1 VPEGRFME
9 RSWRLIE
16 TEFPDDPGLNLAL
29 DEALLL
35 AANDEQEAETLRL
48 WRNNN
53 CVVLG
58 RRENA
63 ALEVNL
69 EEAAKHGTKIAR
81 RFTAGGTV
89 YHDLGNLNWT
99 LIFHRDT
106 EVFSQW
112 SSMRE
117 MFEAL
122 SEPLVKALTDVGA
135 DAKFQSPN
143 SINVDGSK
151 ICGMAAYLKSNSV
164 LCHGTLLVTTN
175 LTRLEALLRNP
186 KFQVT
191 TLQKEVGEV
200 GTREVADAVKRSYEA
215 RVNRFDKAT
224 PSAEELRLAT
234 RLRGSKYCTARWNS
248 LGSIRRPI
256 DLKP

>member
-1 VPEGRFME
+1 MPEGRFME

-16 TEFPDDPGLNLAL
+16 TEFPDDPWLNLAL
-29 DEALLL
+29 EEALLL
-35 AANDEQEAETLRL
+35 ATNDEQEAETLRL

-63 ALEVNL
+63 AQEVNL
-69 EEAAKHGTKIAR
+69 KEAAKYGTKIAR

-89 YHDLGNLNWT
+89 YQDLGNLNWT

-106 EVFSQW
+106 GVFTRW
-112 SSMRE
+112 SSMGE

-122 SEPLVKALTDVGA
+122 SEPLVKALTDIGA

-143 SINVDGSK
+143 SINVEGSK

-186 KFQVT
+186 RFQVT
-191 TLQKEVGEV
+191 TLQKELGEV

-215 RVNRFDKAT
+215 RVNRFNKAT
-224 PSAEELRLAT
+224 PSTEELTLAT
-234 RLRGSKYCTARWNS
+234 RLKRSKYCTDRWNS
-248 LGSIRRPI
+248 L
-256 DLKP
+256 